1 MAPFYDH
8 LLMCLA
14 YELFYANRSLE
25 QRTEVLRSLFSGSGH
40 IWRIKKKKKT
50 ELFASVSLAES
61 SFVGV
66 CGPADGSLQ
75 LSGPNRRRKPQT
87 LGIHSE
93 LIPLQIVR
101 NRGCF
106 SVRYKVMSVRTV

>member
-1 MAPFYDH
+1 MTISLCASPMNFSMQIAH
-8 LLMCLA
+8 LNG
-14 YELFYANRSLE
+14 EPRSSALCF
-25 QRTEVLRSLFSGSGH
+25 QAADTSGES
-40 IWRIKKKKKT
+40 KKKKKP

>member
-40 IWRIKKKKKT
+40 IWRIKKKKKNRVVCFRFT
-50 ELFASVSLAES
+50 SRVVICRCVWSGGWKPAAVWTKPPKKAS
-61 SFVGV
+61 
-66 CGPADGSLQ
+66 D
-75 LSGPNRRRKPQT
+75 
-87 LGIHSE
+87 I
-93 LIPLQIVR
+93 R
-101 NRGCF
+101 N
-106 SVRYKVMSVRTV
+106 SQ